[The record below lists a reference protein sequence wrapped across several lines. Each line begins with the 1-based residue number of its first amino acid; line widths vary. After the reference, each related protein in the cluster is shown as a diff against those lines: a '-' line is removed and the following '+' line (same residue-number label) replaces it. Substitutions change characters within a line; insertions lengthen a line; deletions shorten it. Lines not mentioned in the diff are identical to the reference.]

1 MISELPAHIK
11 LPEPKLAFH
20 PSYEDSTDIHPLRGL
35 SKFGPYSQSFFAD
48 PIRIATLAPRGK
60 TGLVNSL
67 MRDLKRPVQLHKPAD
82 FKIDWPSFET
92 IFRVQIEPAPPE
104 CRIELPDDLSSRLR
118 TAEKPSSVLVEI
130 LDGYIKEIAE
140 SRYKFDVLLLLI
152 PKEWEAY
159 SSDYGNNFD
168 LHDHLKAMCAVRKIP
183 IQILKESGAVSFY
196 DRASV
201 MWRIGVALYAKAG
214 GIPWK
219 IAAGDTDTAHIGL
232 SYALRPG
239 PDGETEFVTCCSQVF
254 DNEGS
259 GLEFV
264 AYNTDEAEGMRRGN
278 PFLSRMEM
286 FRVMTRSLDLYR
298 RRHAGRIPKNI
309 VIHKSTEFRAPEIDA
324 CMDAFHLCEN
334 IDLIR
339 VVQNVGWRG
348 ILIDQANGA
357 KGARFP
363 VERGTLLN
371 IGDREALLWVHGSVQ
386 QGLNNSP
393 YFQGKRSTP
402 QPIKLIRDGGH
413 GSWERTAAAT
423 LALSKMDW
431 NNDALYGQLPV
442 TLSYSSVLANV
453 IKRMTKIG
461 SEPYEYR
468 YFM

>member
-1 MISELPAHIK
+1 
-11 LPEPKLAFH
+11 
-20 PSYEDSTDIHPLRGL
+20 
-35 SKFGPYSQSFFAD
+35 
-48 PIRIATLAPRGK
+48 
-60 TGLVNSL
+60 
-67 MRDLKRPVQLHKPAD
+67 
-82 FKIDWPSFET
+82 
-92 IFRVQIEPAPPE
+92 
-104 CRIELPDDLSSRLR
+104 
-118 TAEKPSSVLVEI
+118 
-130 LDGYIKEIAE
+130 
-140 SRYKFDVLLLLI
+140 
-152 PKEWEAY
+152 
-159 SSDYGNNFD
+159 
-168 LHDHLKAMCAVRKIP
+168 
-183 IQILKESGAVSFY
+183 
-196 DRASV
+196 
-201 MWRIGVALYAKAG
+201 
-214 GIPWK
+214 
-219 IAAGDTDTAHIGL
+219 
-232 SYALRPG
+232 
-239 PDGETEFVTCCSQVF
+239 
-254 DNEGS
+254 
-259 GLEFV
+259 
-264 AYNTDEAEGMRRGN
+264 MRRGN

-309 VIHKSTEFRAPEIDA
+309 VIHKSTEFRKPEIDA

-371 IGDREALLWVHGSVQ
+371 IGEREALLWVHGSVQ
-386 QGLNNSP
+386 QGPNKSP

-402 QPIKLIRDGGH
+402 QPIKLVRDGGH

-453 IKRMTKIG
+453 IKRMTQIG